1 MSENNL
7 ITDVTAELRD
17 AMHGIY
23 SEDVSNGTMYDYNI
37 FSPEGAPII
46 NGRKQM
52 CGSIIYKM
60 LDQIKYDRIPRKITD
75 RNGVER
81 KETAEEVEERIA
93 NTYEALRFITFG
105 GFRSDDPSDI
115 GEDYMEISEREDYI
129 SKISILLDGGMLS
142 PTMSDKKSWGY
153 LRGVPLKGID
163 HKHPYSVSGLN
174 KFNLD
179 GSMSQLHSVSQQ
191 IWEYIMCERRAIGNL
206 LREMNGYVDEHGIEH
221 PKISDEEKIDN
232 YHGITVTLNKGKSN
246 EKKIN
251 VVQGARFTSLLGV
264 YEIENGEEKYI
275 EFNRIL
281 DENGNV
287 LNEQDNLDIA
297 DKAFFLP
304 KTITDAVTGE
314 ERLETEDEV
323 KDRQIK
329 QIEYVLQ
336 KQLVDELEYAE
347 RLGLIE
353 RDANL
358 EGRPTIE

>member
-7 ITDVTAELRD
+7 ITDITAELRD

-23 SEDVSNGTMYDYNI
+23 SEDVSNGMTYDYNI

-60 LDQIKYDRIPRKITD
+60 LDQIKYDRTPRRITD

-81 KETAEEVEERIA
+81 NETAEEVEERIA

-142 PTMSDKKSWGY
+142 PTMSDKQSWGY
-153 LRGVPLKGID
+153 LRGVQLKGID
-163 HKHPYSVSGLN
+163 HKHPYSASGLN

-191 IWEYIMCERRAIGNL
+191 IWEYVMCERRAIGNL
-206 LREMNGYVDEHGIEH
+206 LREMNGYTDEQGVEH

-232 YHGITVTLNKGKSN
+232 YHGITVILNKGKSN

-287 LNEQDNLDIA
+287 LNEQDNLNIA

-329 QIEYVLQ
+329 QIEYVL
-336 KQLVDELEYAE
+336 
-347 RLGLIE
+347 
-353 RDANL
+353 
-358 EGRPTIE
+358 